1 MHQVKLA
8 VAEFD
13 VDPQLWIKPH
23 ETRHQ
28 RHDEA
33 FAIRHGTG
41 HAQHALGFAGQVA
54 DRPQRFFAAIL
65 QALAMLQ
72 KGLSGLGQCDP
83 AGAAIEQ
90 AGLQALFQA
99 YDLST
104 DMRGRNPQAFR
115 GGGELAAFGNG
126 DKFVDPFPAIFRHE
140 GLSLYGNNILHLPRL
155 FIVEP
160 CITLLVSFLF
170 TGESP

>member
-1 MHQVKLA
+1 MHQVELA
-8 VAEFD
+8 VTQFD

-23 ETRHQ
+23 ETGHQ
-28 RHDEA
+28 RHDEP
-33 FAIRHGTG
+33 FAVRHGTG

-90 AGLQALFQA
+90 AGLQALFEA

-104 DMRGRNPQAFR
+104 DMRGRNAQAV
-115 GGGELAAFGNG
+115 GGSGELAAFGDGNE
-126 DKFVDPFPAIFRHE
+126 FVDTFPATVRH
-140 GLSLYGNNILHLPRL
+140 LMIIP
-155 FIVEP
+155 VWQ
-160 CITLLVSFLF
+160 
-170 TGESP
+170 